1 MLKASARKKIA
12 RWEPSQTQEVAG
24 QFRCIFKRVCSK
36 TKRPRDHAYDPEAVL
51 CSKTPRKTTK
61 VINISNEVSSRIETR
76 VLAV

>member
-1 MLKASARKKIA
+1 
-12 RWEPSQTQEVAG
+12 
-24 QFRCIFKRVCSK
+24 
-36 TKRPRDHAYDPEAVL
+36 VL